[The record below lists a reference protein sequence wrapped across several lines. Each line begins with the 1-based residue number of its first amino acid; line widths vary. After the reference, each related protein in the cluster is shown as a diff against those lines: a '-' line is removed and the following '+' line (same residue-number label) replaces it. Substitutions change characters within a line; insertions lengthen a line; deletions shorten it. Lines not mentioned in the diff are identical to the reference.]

1 MCVNSV
7 NLLFLFFQKKNSNG
21 YDRIFQA
28 MTTPNKIPSIET
40 IRNKFILKRLTNK
53 IFRLKKLYF
62 DEQSIIIEGCEHLRS
77 IPGQHWRSKIHLLFH
92 DAGLP
97 RFYILDLF
105 TDKITDPTTITIQLI
120 TYRAKLFVHSVLSDF
135 FKTQKKIT

>member
-1 MCVNSV
+1 VCKLSQ
-7 NLLFLFFQKKNSNG
+7 FTFSYFFQKKKTSNG

-40 IRNKFILKRLTNK
+40 IRSKFILKRLTNK
-53 IFRLKKLYF
+53 IFQLKKLYF

-77 IPGQHWRSKIHLLFH
+77 VPGQHWRSKIHLLFH

-105 TDKITDPTTITIQLI
+105 ADNTADNTA
-120 TYRAKLFVHSVLSDF
+120 YNV
-135 FKTQKKIT
+135 